1 LGNSNEIGE
10 VKFVLNKNLK
20 ILLIAFLIILL
31 TYITGCNI
39 IKNKDYKNA
48 EEIKETNSS
57 VNLSEADKKNDNN
70 SNLSNENMKKIK
82 EYHGKWEVVNLLY
95 RDRARFSR
103 DSDESDRELIGK
115 NLVINE
121 DLSVLLNGTEY
132 VCDTIEELSLYDFG
146 NRYNMI
152 WSEIDSL
159 GENILD
165 IGLKKHENNSC
176 ADFGLLI
183 DGHQNLYVFGGE
195 WFNDRG
201 IYSVKKIE

>member
-1 LGNSNEIGE
+1 
-10 VKFVLNKNLK
+10 
-20 ILLIAFLIILL
+20 
-31 TYITGCNI
+31 
-39 IKNKDYKNA
+39 
-48 EEIKETNSS
+48 
-57 VNLSEADKKNDNN
+57 
-70 SNLSNENMKKIK
+70 
-82 EYHGKWEVVNLLY
+82 
-95 RDRARFSR
+95 
-103 DSDESDRELIGK
+103 
-115 NLVINE
+115 
-121 DLSVLLNGTEY
+121 
-132 VCDTIEELSLYDFG
+132 
-146 NRYNMI
+146 MI